1 MVKRALCIGCNYPS
15 KKHGLHGAVNDAFLI
30 ADCLQRSCG
39 FQPDDI
45 CVLHD
50 MLPGQ
55 AKSSERLV
63 ELSRRP
69 TRANI
74 VQRLQWLARG
84 ARPGDVLFLSF
95 SGYGLQVDDVDGYHD
110 EGLDE
115 AILPTDFADGVGGDF
130 SVIVLSDIH
139 DALMSAPQDCT
150 VTIVM
155 DCDHATSLVDVS
167 GTVDGGL
174 VKGLKLNSTCGFH
187 GHNAKMKQAEHNR
200 AAWLEEPGISVG
212 ARPRFQPKMEIAN
225 PRKSRVPTRTAMS
238 RSSPRAFCYSAAGH
252 GQTALELQVTDVV
265 DGRETMQQHG
275 ALSWSFVHALEDL
288 RCDCTHTQLF
298 AAIEKRVLQVK
309 EKHHY
314 RMDQEV
320 IFTFSKPLAEPSRD
334 KVLRPVPGASLGSQ
348 QRGRP
353 SFGSR
358 SSGSGSFPA
367 IVPPPPPGFL
377 GSGASLPSG
386 GDDGEG
392 SRRPPPRAYA
402 SFAQPED
409 RQSQLASAGLQI
421 WRAAWS
427 PQLLEEEEDEEE
439 TVAEEDAAAAEALH
453 LASLAAEND
462 PAFGTFRCNIAE
474 ARRRLAEVRPVI
486 DLATRLEARLEVQQ
500 LAVQAV
506 LDNLTS
512 HRTTCNR
519 SMSLFMQ
526 KYQRV
531 QERLDQNLGKV
542 EASMTALLAVPLH
555 PALRTPG
562 RETLADALP
571 RERILRFTA
580 GLQAERARLT
590 QRLENLNK
598 QDSRAQSLCD
608 QAAIKV
614 HQLLQDDAVKLCI
627 AGIRRQHAQVVEEV
641 LPALALRVAHGADS
655 SFVLEEEKRTAGVME
670 SLAKSCREMRDKMDD
685 LRSCWERQLGNFLQR
700 LREVSYIQSKVRGVE
715 RQAALLEEEI
725 NVQHN
730 HSQQLNHL
738 QKMPRAYQKAL
749 GEVSRRREFRAR
761 YVAQCEQS
769 RSTLAR
775 MMEDENTRRRGFA
788 HRYGYHL
795 PADLVRALGAGEGSM
810 VPPIVVEVPEFDT
823 QLPDLGSV
831 SSAGQ
836 AATGTSTSAE
846 ASACAAQR
854 GHASSASHTETAAHC
869 TADAARHCTGAKH
882 AASHATAAAHCG
894 VATRCRLSLGL
905 RLQTGSRGGKG
916 APCAGRSGTTAEGCE
931 ASGAACREARRSSAK
946 RSHGGVRGRL
956 TKCIETHGR
965 RRGRSKSGSR
975 ADT

>member
-1 MVKRALCIGCNYPS
+1 
-15 KKHGLHGAVNDAFLI
+15 
-30 ADCLQRSCG
+30 
-39 FQPDDI
+39 
-45 CVLHD
+45 
-50 MLPGQ
+50 
-55 AKSSERLV
+55 
-63 ELSRRP
+63 
-69 TRANI
+69 
-74 VQRLQWLARG
+74 
-84 ARPGDVLFLSF
+84 VLFLSF

-439 TVAEEDAAAAEALH
+439 GRVNTAGSTSRFDVMDPSDFRVPVETSLAVSLLGTAGRIPSASSSGLAAPAGCGGFQAAAAAPLP
-453 LASLAAEND
+453 SPRLAA
-462 PAFGTFRCNIAE
+462 PSTVAS
-474 ARRRLAEVRPVI
+474 
-486 DLATRLEARLEVQQ
+486 
-500 LAVQAV
+500 
-506 LDNLTS
+506 TS
-512 HRTTCNR
+512 DETSTC
-519 SMSLFMQ
+519 SPTSS
-526 KYQRV
+526 
-531 QERLDQNLGKV
+531 GG
-542 EASMTALLAVPLH
+542 EASFAPTRSPSLSEESSCAESGTA
-555 PALRTPG
+555 
-562 RETLADALP
+562 ALP
-571 RERILRFTA
+571 GGYLQSMITA
-580 GLQAERARLT
+580 KLGEWAEQIFGQPAKAVAVARA
-590 QRLENLNK
+590 
-598 QDSRAQSLCD
+598 A
-608 QAAIKV
+608 
-614 HQLLQDDAVKLCI
+614 
-627 AGIRRQHAQVVEEV
+627 
-641 LPALALRVAHGADS
+641 P
-655 SFVLEEEKRTAGVME
+655 LEE
-670 SLAKSCREMRDKMDD
+670 
-685 LRSCWERQLGNFLQR
+685 
-700 LREVSYIQSKVRGVE
+700 
-715 RQAALLEEEI
+715 
-725 NVQHN
+725 
-730 HSQQLNHL
+730 
-738 QKMPRAYQKAL
+738 
-749 GEVSRRREFRAR
+749 
-761 YVAQCEQS
+761 
-769 RSTLAR
+769 
-775 MMEDENTRRRGFA
+775 
-788 HRYGYHL
+788 
-795 PADLVRALGAGEGSM
+795 
-810 VPPIVVEVPEFDT
+810 
-823 QLPDLGSV
+823 
-831 SSAGQ
+831 
-836 AATGTSTSAE
+836 
-846 ASACAAQR
+846 AC
-854 GHASSASHTETAAHC
+854 
-869 TADAARHCTGAKH
+869 
-882 AASHATAAAHCG
+882 
-894 VATRCRLSLGL
+894 
-905 RLQTGSRGGKG
+905 
-916 APCAGRSGTTAEGCE
+916 
-931 ASGAACREARRSSAK
+931 
-946 RSHGGVRGRL
+946 
-956 TKCIETHGR
+956 
-965 RRGRSKSGSR
+965 
-975 ADT
+975 